1 MEFVKVVKCRHCLL
15 RRAPFILGLSPF
27 LAPAPEMT
35 VFDASSPAGVCEQQC
50 RRHRACGMG
59 RCALGRA
66 VARSAPSS
74 LSGWEK
80 TRSPAWFPQPGVP
93 RVSPAWPFQNCAAD
107 QQRDRNP
114 AVFLGPLPLLLPS
127 EGKQLAGPW
136 AQYLINKDP
145 LQRPFIISLFFTCNA
160 SSIKIRNYS

>member
-59 RCALGRA
+59 RWCVGKGCSQVCSLVPIQVRKDQEPRLISPTRCAKG
-66 VARSAPSS
+66 
-74 LSGWEK
+74 
-80 TRSPAWFPQPGVP
+80 
-93 RVSPAWPFQNCAAD
+93 
-107 QQRDRNP
+107 
-114 AVFLGPLPLLLPS
+114 
-127 EGKQLAGPW
+127 
-136 AQYLINKDP
+136 
-145 LQRPFIISLFFTCNA
+145 
-160 SSIKIRNYS
+160 